1 MKKLIATTMTLAVA
15 FAASADSLAPAMG
28 FESLTAGNGLDISMA
43 DDGSVIS
50 GGSYWATRDSDPQLN
65 VTAYGQD
72 AKYSYPLDQP
82 ALVTGGP
89 GNNYLAIETSDPVY
103 RTLLQNPGTP
113 QGATIGDGLFI
124 DTLVK
129 FTATESLEVPN
140 LDGGRL
146 AIWLGTDADAQV
158 PVTNLY
164 VTAAAIV
171 GSSLVPTN
179 FLVSSSIDP
188 AAWHRLTVRAIG
200 GIGNITAGPLIGF
213 TVFVDGVQVA
223 AQNADYASLVPSAGL
238 NSVASSF
245 AAENQLF
252 VSCTTGSSLEAVG
265 FKGTGSVDDIAF
277 TDYAAAPSWAQGSAS
292 FTLTW
297 DADAIA
303 SLTIGETA
311 LSAAD
316 LALGTYDVA
325 NANLNP
331 TITVSV
337 TYKAGYFGDASQTFT
352 WSASTPTGTV
362 AANKHNFTVGVNK
375 YTTFA
380 DALAAASAN
389 DTIVLA
395 DDVTETVTSPYALN
409 KALTIDVAGNDWTI
423 AANGYYAFNS
433 TAPVTVKSSGS
444 VGSISVTGANVF
456 CIFYETQ
463 PLTIGAASD
472 DAGVTINGVL
482 WAGTAQN
489 TIVKGK
495 FDKTHNTSQG
505 AFSWAAFVS
514 GGSENVDST
523 SDNDYFLVGMSGSS
537 SASWA
542 DATSAAND
550 ATAATVWPALAGTS
564 IASANA
570 KKLARWASD
579 ASLGNIDLAAAGSM
593 TTDQVNA
600 FLLNCAVADLATEQ
614 AAFVVDITFDS
625 EGVPQ
630 ITTPANKEYNGTV
643 TIQGSAAIPFSWHAQ
658 TTGDKF
664 FKAVLSL

>member
-28 FESLTAGNGLDISMA
+28 FESLTAGNGLDISKA

-113 QGATIGDGLFI
+113 QGATIGDGIFI

-129 FTATESLEVPN
+129 FTATESLEVPD
-140 LDGGRL
+140 LAGGRL

-164 VTAAAIV
+164 VTAAAIN
-171 GSSLVPTN
+171 GNSLVATN
-179 FLVSSSIDP
+179 FLVSSAIDP

-252 VSCTTGSSLEAVG
+252 VGCTTGSSLEAVG

-316 LALGTYDVA
+316 LALETYDIA

-380 DALAAASAN
+380 AALAAASAN

-395 DDVTETVTSPYALN
+395 DDVTESLTSMYEPSVAI
-409 KALTIDVAGNDWTI
+409 TIDVAGHDWTLTI
-423 AANGYYAFNS
+423 GDAVAFSASANLVVIDSIG
-433 TAPVTVKSSGS
+433 G
-444 VGSISVTGANVF
+444 GSITGTGAP
-456 CIFYETQ
+456 IFGAEEAYVV
-463 PLTIGAASD
+463 IGAASG
-472 DAGVTINGVL
+472 DAGITIIGQAFENTF
-482 WAGTAQN
+482 GTSV
-489 TIVKGK
+489 VKGK
-495 FDKTHNTSQG
+495 FDQANNSKTVDGNPEFKWTTEN
-505 AFSWAAFVS
+505 
-514 GGSENVDST
+514 GSDVTLANS
-523 SDNDYFLVGMSGSS
+523 YWLVNMGGSS
-537 SASWA
+537 SGSWA
-542 DATSAAND
+542 DASSAAND
-550 ATAATVWPALAGTS
+550 ATAATVWPALAGST
-564 IASANA
+564 IATANA
-570 KKLARWASD
+570 KKLADWAD
-579 ASLGNIDLAAAGSM
+579 AQNVAFGSEILA
-593 TTDQVNA
+593 DA
-600 FLLNCAVADLATEQ
+600 FILNCANTAEAVNAAK
-614 AAFVVDITFDS
+614 AAFKVSISFDEGTPVVT
-625 EGVPQ
+625 VL
-630 ITTPANKEYNGTV
+630 PANANYNV
-643 TIQGSAAIPFSWHAQ
+643 TPVVQGKAALSGSWADADYTNH
-658 TTGDKF
+658 KF
-664 FKAVLSL
+664 FRAVLALPAAAVAE